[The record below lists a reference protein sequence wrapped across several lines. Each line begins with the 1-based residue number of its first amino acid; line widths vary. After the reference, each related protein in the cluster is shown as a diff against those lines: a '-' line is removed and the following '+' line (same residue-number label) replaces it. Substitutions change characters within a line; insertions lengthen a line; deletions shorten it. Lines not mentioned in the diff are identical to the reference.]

1 MPALSASPHLFVL
14 RHVWLSKSSLWGKM
28 LGLIS
33 QTRAGSCEMS
43 NPKRS
48 KIIAGNWKMHKNRAE
63 AKALAEAIGNG
74 IKGEKDLPIV
84 VLFPAFTSLAAV
96 GDVLQDT
103 PVGLGAQNMEHHDS
117 GAYTGEVSPTMLIDL
132 GVEYILIGHSERRQF
147 FGETNASVNLK
158 LKAALKHGL
167 KPIVCVGE
175 SLDEREN
182 NLTDAVVRRQVG
194 AALADLEI
202 DELKTLI
209 VAYEPVWAIGTGK
222 TCEAPEAN
230 RVCALIRATINDVF
244 RSDESTQIGDSIPIL
259 YGGSVKPST
268 IDEQLQQSDL
278 DGALVGGASLTAED
292 FLPLI
297 KSAQKRIRS
306 LISV

>member
-1 MPALSASPHLFVL
+1 
-14 RHVWLSKSSLWGKM
+14 
-28 LGLIS
+28 
-33 QTRAGSCEMS
+33 MS

-48 KIIAGNWKMHKNRAE
+48 KIIAGNWKMHKNRGE
-63 AKALAEAIGNG
+63 AKALAEAIAKGVN
-74 IKGEKDLPIV
+74 GEKDLPIV
-84 VLFPAFTSLAAV
+84 VLFPPFTSV
-96 GDVLQDT
+96 STVQDVVKDT
-103 PVGLGAQNMEHHDS
+103 SVNLGAQNMDHHDS
-117 GAYTGEVSPTMLIDL
+117 GAFTGEVSPPMLLDV

-167 KPIVCVGE
+167 KPVVCVGE

-194 AALADLEI
+194 AALADLEVS
-202 DELKTLI
+202 DLKTLV

-222 TCEAPEAN
+222 TCEAVEAN

-244 RSDESTQIGDSIPIL
+244 RSEESAPVGDSIPIL

-268 IDEQLQQSDL
+268 IDEQLEQSDL

-297 KSAQKRIRS
+297 KSAQKRIQA
-306 LISV
+306 LVKV

>member
-1 MPALSASPHLFVL
+1 
-14 RHVWLSKSSLWGKM
+14 
-28 LGLIS
+28 
-33 QTRAGSCEMS
+33 MS

-63 AKALAEAIGNG
+63 AKALAEAIGQG
-74 IKGEKDLPIV
+74 TKGEKDLPIV
-84 VLFPAFTSLAAV
+84 VLFPPFTSIATVA
-96 GDVLQDT
+96 DAIKDT
-103 PVGLGAQNMEHHDS
+103 PVNLGAQNMDHHAS
-117 GAYTGEVSPTMLIDL
+117 GAFTGEISPTMLIDL
-132 GVEYILIGHSERRQF
+132 GVEYILIGHSERREF
-147 FGETNASVNLK
+147 FCETNASVNLK

-194 AALADLEI
+194 AALADLEVS
-202 DELKTLI
+202 DLATLI

-222 TCEAPEAN
+222 SCEAAEAN
-230 RVCALIRATINDVF
+230 RVCALIRATINDCF
-244 RSDESTQIGDSIPIL
+244 RSDESAEAGDLVPIL

-268 IDEQLQQSDL
+268 IDEQLEQSDL
-278 DGALVGGASLTAED
+278 DGALVGGASLTADD

-306 LISV
+306 LVKI

>member
-1 MPALSASPHLFVL
+1 
-14 RHVWLSKSSLWGKM
+14 
-28 LGLIS
+28 
-33 QTRAGSCEMS
+33 MS

-63 AKALAEAIGNG
+63 AKALAEAIAKGVQ
-74 IKGEKDLPIV
+74 GEKDLPVV
-84 VLFPAFTSLAAV
+84 VLFPPFTSIEAV
-96 GDVLQDT
+96 GSVIKGSS
-103 PVGLGAQNMEHHDS
+103 VNLGAQNMDNHDS
-117 GAYTGEVSPTMLIDL
+117 GAYTGEVSPPMLLDV
-132 GVEYILIGHSERRQF
+132 GVEYVLIGHSERRQY

-167 KPIVCVGE
+167 KPVVCVGE
-175 SLDEREN
+175 SLDERDN

-194 AALADLEI
+194 AALADLEVS
-202 DELKTLI
+202 DLKTLV

-222 TCEAPEAN
+222 TCESPEAN

-244 RSDESTQIGDSIPIL
+244 RSEEGAPAGDSVPIL

-268 IDEQLQQSDL
+268 IDEQLEQSDL
-278 DGALVGGASLTAED
+278 DGALVGGASLTADD

-306 LISV
+306 LVKI

>member
-1 MPALSASPHLFVL
+1 
-14 RHVWLSKSSLWGKM
+14 
-28 LGLIS
+28 
-33 QTRAGSCEMS
+33 MS

-48 KIIAGNWKMHKNRAE
+48 KIIAGNWKMHKNRSE
-63 AKALAEAIGNG
+63 AKALAEAIVKGV
-74 IKGEKDLPIV
+74 KGEQDLPVV
-84 VLFPAFTSLAAV
+84 VLFPPFTSVSTVSEAV
-96 GDVLQDT
+96 QGS
-103 PVGLGAQNMEHHDS
+103 PVQLGAQNVDHHDS
-117 GAYTGEVSPTMLIDL
+117 GAFTGEVSPPMLLDV
-132 GVEYILIGHSERRQF
+132 GAQYVLIGHSERRQF

-167 KPIVCVGE
+167 RPVVCVGE

-194 AALADLEI
+194 AALADLQLSDLE
-202 DELKTLI
+202 TLV

-222 TCEAPEAN
+222 TCESVEAN
-230 RVCALIRATINDVF
+230 RVCALIRATINDIF
-244 RSDESTQIGDSIPIL
+244 RTDENAHPAELVPIL

-268 IDEQLQQSDL
+268 IDEQLEQSDV
-278 DGALVGGASLTAED
+278 DGGLIGGASLTADD

-306 LISV
+306 LVKI

>member
-1 MPALSASPHLFVL
+1 
-14 RHVWLSKSSLWGKM
+14 
-28 LGLIS
+28 
-33 QTRAGSCEMS
+33 MS

-48 KIIAGNWKMHKNRAE
+48 KIIAGNWKMHKNRSE
-63 AKALAEAIGNG
+63 AKALAEAIGHG
-74 IKGEKDLPIV
+74 VKGEKDLPIV
-84 VLFPAFTSLAAV
+84 VLFPPFTSLAAV
-96 GDVLQDT
+96 GDVLRDT
-103 PVGLGAQNMEHHDS
+103 PVDLGAQNMDHHDG

-158 LKAALKHGL
+158 LKAALKHAL

-194 AALADLEI
+194 AALADLEVE
-202 DELKTLI
+202 ELKTLI

-222 TCEAPEAN
+222 TCEAAEAN
-230 RVCALIRATINDVF
+230 RVCALIRATINDCF